1 MKNKNQAPNSN
12 HQCQAKRIK
21 LITILEPDQVP
32 VPVLVD
38 LAQEAAWADL
48 DLGVVQVDLN
58 LLQDQPGQNLPR
70 IKRVQVTRV

>member
-1 MKNKNQAPNSN
+1 
-12 HQCQAKRIK
+12 

-58 LLQDQPGQNLPR
+58 LLQDLPGQNLPR